1 MQMKIGNIIYY
12 NYEEK
17 YEDIVDH
24 CSYIHNL
31 SIAEVM
37 GSNPVQA

>member
-1 MQMKIGNIIYY
+1 MNSKSEQLPVGLMAQLA
-12 NYEEK
+12 E
-17 YEDIVDH
+17 H
-24 CSYIHNL
+24 CT